1 MTRLNTELNR
11 VLTDPVMAQRL
22 LDQGV
27 EPMPGTPDGLR
38 DRIVSE
44 TERWRKV
51 IKAAGI
57 TAETAQ

>member
-1 MTRLNTELNR
+1 MRL
-11 VLTDPVMAQRL
+11 
-22 LDQGV
+22 GV
-27 EPMPGTPDGLR
+27 EPMPGTPDALR

-57 TAETAQ
+57 TAEVAQ